1 MGTRLVS
8 EDWKRY
14 GFSTHAMVEVK
25 SMMVPPLPSCNP
37 GLLQFMH
44 ILDTQ
49 NKASFEKF
57 KCFMS

>member
-8 EDWKRY
+8 EDWIRY

-25 SMMVPPLPSCNP
+25 SMVMPLLPSYNP

-44 ILDTQ
+44 ILDSQ

-57 KCFMS
+57 KCSMS